1 MPSVYSQRSPGMD
14 HVPMSMY
21 CGMVLLLSTNLNTSY
36 CLVLPQL
43 ASRLPPGKGQL
54 HHRPS
59 DGRAAGLDRD
69 GCFRKG
75 SKKWVHRAIRLESGS
90 CLLLFF
96 VSMYVVCYIYSHVNQ
111 YLTIYSKYTT

>member
-1 MPSVYSQRSPGMD
+1 MPSVNSQRSPGMD

-43 ASRLPPGKGQL
+43 ASRLPPGKGQR
-54 HHRPS
+54 HHRQS

-75 SKKWVHRAIRLESGS
+75 SKKWVHRAIRLESGVYYVAI
-90 CLLLFF
+90 F

-111 YLTIYSKYTT
+111 

>member
-1 MPSVYSQRSPGMD
+1 
-14 HVPMSMY
+14 MSMN

-43 ASRLPPGKGQL
+43 DARLPPGEGQR
-54 HHRPS
+54 HHRQS
-59 DGRAAGLDRD
+59 DGRAAGLTTQDRD

-90 CLLLFF
+90 FMLLFSFLCCLL
-96 VSMYVVCYIYSHVNQ
+96 YILSC
-111 YLTIYSKYTT
+111 